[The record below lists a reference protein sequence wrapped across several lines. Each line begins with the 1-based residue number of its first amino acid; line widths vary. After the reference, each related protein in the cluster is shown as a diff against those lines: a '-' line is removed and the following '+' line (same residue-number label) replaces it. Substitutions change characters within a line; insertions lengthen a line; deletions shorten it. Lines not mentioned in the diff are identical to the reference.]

1 MPFAGA
7 TLEAADPR
15 ADLDFP
21 EATPTAG
28 AHGRPHLVGR
38 VDGPP
43 GGPLLVVLGGIH
55 GNEPAGL
62 AALGRVLAEIE
73 LGPAPLAGTLVALAG
88 NRGALAV
95 GRRYLDSDLNRLW
108 TPGRL
113 AALQAGEEPENRDE
127 QELAGL
133 DREIEALLAEAPGRI
148 WFLDLHT
155 TSGPGLPFVV
165 LDDALPS
172 RRFALE
178 LSVPV
183 VLGLEEELAGT
194 LVFRLSARGVP
205 SVAFE
210 GGGHADPRATD
221 RCEAA
226 IWLALAAAGLL
237 PRTWR
242 ARAEIAR
249 RLLEA
254 SLGSAPRLVEVCYR
268 HSIRPQDGFR
278 MRPGFASFQPVAAG
292 EPLGDDREGSV
303 TAPRGALMLM
313 PLYQELGSDGFFL
326 VRPVARSW
334 FELSAFL
341 RRARADRFLAWL
353 PGIARDRE
361 SPDTFRVKR
370 SVARFLVRE
379 IFHLLGYRRLPD
391 TDGHAR
397 FRRRADAA

>member
-1 MPFAGA
+1 MLDVVESSDPPALDLGAPPERFAPAGA
-7 TLEAADPR
+7 AAR
-15 ADLDFP
+15 
-21 EATPTAG
+21 
-28 AHGRPHLVGR
+28 HRVGR
-38 VDGPP
+38 IDGPAE
-43 GGPLLVVLGGIH
+43 GPLLIVLGGIH

-73 LGPAPLAGTLVALAG
+73 LGSAPLAGTLVGLAG
-88 NRGALAV
+88 NRGALNA
-95 GRRYLDSDLNRLW
+95 GRRFLDSDLNRLW

-113 AALQAGEEPENRDE
+113 AALQGGEEPENRDE
-127 QELAGL
+127 QELVGL
-133 DREIEALLAEAPGRI
+133 DREIEALLAEAPGRT

-172 RRFALE
+172 RRFALA

-194 LVFRLSARGVP
+194 LVFRLSARGIP

-210 GGGHADPRATD
+210 GGGHGDPRAID

-242 ARAEIAR
+242 ARAEVAR

-254 SLGSAPRLVEVCYR
+254 SVDASPRLVEVVHR

-278 MRPGFASFQPVAAG
+278 MRPGFASFQPIAAG
-292 EPLGDDREGSV
+292 ELLGDDRQGGV
-303 TAPRGALMLM
+303 AATHAALMLM

-341 RRARADRFLAWL
+341 RRVRADRFLAWL
-353 PGIARDRE
+353 PGVAADRE
-361 SPDTFRVKR
+361 LPDAYRVNPR
-370 SVARFLVRE
+370 VARFFVRE

-391 TDGHAR
+391 RDGHAR